1 MKTRI
6 VIPARLE
13 SSRLPKKLIK
23 KINGKTLI
31 EHVFTRAKKIKCDSL
46 VIATDNRIIKD
57 IAESSNMDCW
67 FSRKSFLNGT
77 HRISALSDELKYK
90 NSDIVINIQ
99 ADEFNFPI
107 SGVSRMIN
115 YMKRQSS
122 INVTTLI
129 FKNNNKNIFNDKNMV
144 KVAIDTNNQALIF
157 TRSPI
162 PYNGSTDSY
171 IHIGIYGYRVS
182 ILKKYSQLN
191 LCPYEKSEKLEQ
203 LRFLWNN
210 IKIKCLLLKQNSSL
224 SINTL
229 KDLKMARSIKK

>member
-1 MKTRI
+1 
-6 VIPARLE
+6 
-13 SSRLPKKLIK
+13 
-23 KINGKTLI
+23 
-31 EHVFTRAKKIKCDSL
+31 
-46 VIATDNRIIKD
+46 
-57 IAESSNMDCW
+57 
-67 FSRKSFLNGT
+67 
-77 HRISALSDELKYK
+77 
-90 NSDIVINIQ
+90 
-99 ADEFNFPI
+99 
-107 SGVSRMIN
+107 MIG

-144 KVAIDTNNQALIF
+144 KVAIDANNQALIF

-162 PYNGSTDSY
+162 PYNGSADSY

-182 ILKKYSQLN
+182 ILKQYSQLN
-191 LCPYEKSEKLEQ
+191 VCPYEKSEKLEQ

-229 KDLKMARSIKK
+229 KDLKMARSIK

>member
-46 VIATDNRIIKD
+46 VIATDNKIIKD

-129 FKNNNKNIFNDKNMV
+129 FKNNNKF
-144 KVAIDTNNQALIF
+144 
-157 TRSPI
+157 
-162 PYNGSTDSY
+162 Y
-171 IHIGIYGYRVS
+171 
-182 ILKKYSQLN
+182 
-191 LCPYEKSEKLEQ
+191 KL
-203 LRFLWNN
+203 
-210 IKIKCLLLKQNSSL
+210 
-224 SINTL
+224 
-229 KDLKMARSIKK
+229 D